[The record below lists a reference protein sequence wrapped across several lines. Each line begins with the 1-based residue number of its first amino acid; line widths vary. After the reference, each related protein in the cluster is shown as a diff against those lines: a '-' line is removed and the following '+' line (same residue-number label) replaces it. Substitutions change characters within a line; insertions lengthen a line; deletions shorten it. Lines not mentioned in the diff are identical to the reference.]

1 MRASRIVAAP
11 PKFIDTFRER
21 DTRDELGIGVVR
33 DALSDLM
40 FPGTSTVQTRATY
53 FLLVP
58 WCYLRA
64 EEYARRTSAARDT
77 LDPYTRD
84 REIRLVKP
92 LEAGGDVVGL
102 LGRDAK
108 HGLEAAAQ
116 RHLLAR
122 VGNLGHPALR
132 RLARESS
139 IATWPELHGEER
151 WPSSPIRTRSR
162 SGATA
167 SPPPGTRICPPAH
180 ATQRAHVGPWL
191 H

>member
-84 REIRLVKP
+84 REIRLIKP

-122 VGNLGHPALR
+122 IGDLGHQALR
-132 RLARESS
+132 RFARPASS
-139 IATWPELHGEER
+139 RPG
-151 WPSSPIRTRSR
+151 PSFTAR
-162 SGATA
+162 SGGRVLRSGRGAGPARPPLRLLGPA
-167 SPPPGTRICPPAH
+167 SAHLPTRPNAP
-180 ATQRAHVGPWL
+180 T
-191 H
+191 